1 MTEVRNILKRLPV
14 GIQTFSEIIEGGYL
28 YVDKTDLVYSLTQL
42 SKYIF
47 LSRPRRFG
55 KTLLTSTLESY
66 FQGRKDL
73 FRGLAIENLEKDWTE
88 YPVLRFDMSSV
99 RSSNPATLREN
110 IAFMLETVERR
121 FSLESKGQLSLSSR
135 LGNIIALLHE
145 KFGKKVVIIVDE
157 YDAPLLDLLHSEKE
171 PEVREI
177 LKEFYSPLKWA
188 FESVRFVFITGITKF
203 SQLSIFSTLNNL
215 TDISMMEEYAS
226 LCGFTEEELR
236 TGFDGHIRRMADKT
250 GRTAEDVRA
259 LLKQRYDGY
268 HFSGKSPDIYN
279 PFSILKVLDTADFAD
294 YWFESGTPTFLIG
307 QMRRFGTDILS
318 LEGTSVDR
326 SAFSQPTEAMQTALP
341 LLYQS
346 GYLTIKD
353 FNPDSERYLLAIPNA
368 EVRTGLTKNLI
379 PYVTGKDDVQVT
391 GVKDSFVSMWR
402 AGEYDKALMEIKV
415 FLAGVPY
422 PEFGRML
429 RKESFYETLMYVIFA
444 SSANTR
450 LASTQVKTAR
460 GKVDMVLSL
469 PESVTAFEFKV
480 DGSAE
485 EALEQIDS
493 RDYLLPYAAGGKKL
507 IKCGVN
513 FSGESRTI
521 EDWKL
526 SVGNCSPEQGSC
538 RGATEG

>member
-14 GIQTFSEIIEGGYL
+14 GKQSFSEIIEGGYA
-28 YVDKTDLVYSLTQL
+28 YVDKTGLMYRMVQQYPVV
-42 SKYIF
+42 F

-55 KTLLTSTLESY
+55 KSLLASTLEAY
-66 FQGRKDL
+66 FQGRKEL
-73 FRGLAIENLEKDWTE
+73 FGGLAIESLDKEWTE
-88 YPVLRFDMSSV
+88 YPVIRLDMSLAAGE
-99 RSSNPATLREN
+99 SSDELASN
-110 IAFMLETVERR
+110 IGELLLQPYEQKYGTGGT
-121 FSLESKGQLSLSSR
+121 SLKSR
-135 LGNIIALLHE
+135 LGQIVRKAYAATGR
-145 KFGKKVVIIVDE
+145 KAVVIIDE
-157 YDAPLLDLLHSEKE
+157 YDAPVLNVLGSGEE
-171 PEVREI
+171 ERVRA
-177 LKEFYSPLKWA
+177 LVKEFYAPLKA
-188 FESVRFVFITGITKF
+188 LEDYIRFVFITGITKF

-444 SSANTR
+444 SSASTR

-460 GKVDMVLSL
+460 GRVDMVLSL

-493 RDYLLPYAAGGKKL
+493 RDYLLPFASDGRTM
-507 IKCGVN
+507 IKCGVS
-513 FSGESRTI
+513 FSGETRTI
-521 EDWKL
+521 EDWKI
-526 SVGNCSPEQGSC
+526 VEQNINTYNSIN
-538 RGATEG
+538 